1 MINSSSS
8 LTTLTDQD
16 RRGGRAGPAAQ
27 GVEVTGELREV
38 EMLCDIDGLQVF
50 FPYDYMYPEQY
61 NYMLELKNALDAKG
75 SALLEM
81 PTGEKER
88 VVTCGEV

>member
-1 MINSSSS
+1 
-8 LTTLTDQD
+8 
-16 RRGGRAGPAAQ
+16 
-27 GVEVTGELREV
+27 
-38 EMLCDIDGLQVF
+38 MLCDIDGLQVF